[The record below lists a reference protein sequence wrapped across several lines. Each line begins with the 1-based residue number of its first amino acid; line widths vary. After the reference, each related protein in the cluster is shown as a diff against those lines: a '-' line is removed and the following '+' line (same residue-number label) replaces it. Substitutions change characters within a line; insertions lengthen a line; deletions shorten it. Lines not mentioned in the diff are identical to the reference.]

1 MGRRSTLDDRAIFAA
16 AGAEIAYRGGLTL
29 HGLARATGASIGS
42 LYHRFGSREAL
53 LAEAWLYA
61 IRLFQGGFLTAL
73 RDAETIAAGERAALE
88 TPRFC
93 RAEPDAA
100 MILACCRKEEFL
112 NHGVSGALSLE
123 ISAANQEVAEEMR
136 RFAERVARP
145 LLNCQLALTAYP
157 LAAVRIFVPH
167 KPVPVGI
174 DREIAKAYRAALSEE
189 V

>member
-1 MGRRSTLDDRAIFAA
+1 MGRKSTLDDRAIFAA
-16 AGAEIAYRGGLTL
+16 AGTEIAYRGGLTL
-29 HGLARATGASIGS
+29 QGLAQATGISMGS

-61 IRLFQGGFLTAL
+61 VRLFQAGFLTAL
-73 RDAETIAAGERAALE
+73 RDAATITAGERAALE

-100 MILACCRKEEFL
+100 IILACCRKAEFL
-112 NHGVSGALSLE
+112 NDGFSGVLSNE
-123 ISAANQEVAEEMR
+123 ISAANEEVVEEIR
-136 RFAERVARP
+136 RFAGRIARP

-167 KPVPVGI
+167 NPVPASI
-174 DREIAKAYRAALSEE
+174 DREIAKAYRAALSD
-189 V
+189 